1 MRDPFNQPGRRHGG
15 RETRRALH
23 EHLHDI
29 VGGRFGP
36 PDGPDFPPIPPGFG
50 PGFVGPG
57 FGGPGG
63 FGPGFGFGFGGP
75 RGRGRGRG
83 HRHGPGR
90 ARRGNVRAAVLI
102 LLAERPM
109 HGYEM
114 IQEISERS
122 GGWWRPSPG
131 SVYPTLQMLADEG
144 LVTTEQEG
152 GSGKRLYSLTE
163 AGAAVAAEQDK
174 TPPWEQAADDVD
186 ANDVAL
192 REAIATLAAATMQV
206 AAAGNQELR
215 AAAAKVLVDA
225 RRQLYLL
232 LADAGAGPV
241 EDTEPDDES

>member
-1 MRDPFNQPGRRHGG
+1 MHMRGG
-15 RETRRALH
+15 P
-23 EHLHDI
+23 
-29 VGGRFGP
+29 FGP
-36 PDGPDFPPIPPGFG
+36 PDGPDFPPTPPGFG
-50 PGFVGPG
+50 PGFG
-57 FGGPGG
+57 FGGPGFGAPGGRGG
-63 FGPGFGFGFGGP
+63 FGPFPFGFGGP

-83 HRHGPGR
+83 HRQSPGR

-114 IQEISERS
+114 IQEITERS

-192 REAIATLAAATMQV
+192 REAIATLAAAAMQV

-215 AAAAKVLVDA
+215 AAASKILVDA

-232 LADAGAGPV
+232 LADAGAV
-241 EDTEPDDES
+241 QDEPPAEDES

>member
-1 MRDPFNQPGRRHGG
+1 
-15 RETRRALH
+15 
-23 EHLHDI
+23 
-29 VGGRFGP
+29 
-36 PDGPDFPPIPPGFG
+36 
-50 PGFVGPG
+50 
-57 FGGPGG
+57 
-63 FGPGFGFGFGGP
+63 
-75 RGRGRGRG
+75 
-83 HRHGPGR
+83 
-90 ARRGNVRAAVLI
+90 
-102 LLAERPM
+102 
-109 HGYEM
+109 
-114 IQEISERS
+114 
-122 GGWWRPSPG
+122 
-131 SVYPTLQMLADEG
+131 MLADEG

-232 LADAGAGPV
+232 LADAGAV
-241 EDTEPDDES
+241 QDEPPAEDDES

>member
-1 MRDPFNQPGRRHGG
+1 MRDPFSERGRRHGS
-15 RETRRALH
+15 RESRRVH
-23 EHLHDI
+23 PEHLHDMMA
-29 VGGRFGP
+29 GRFGP

-50 PGFVGPG
+50 RGFGFGGP
-57 FGGPGG
+57 GGPGG
-63 FGPGFGFGFGGP
+63 FGPGFAFGFGGP

-83 HRHGPGR
+83 HRQGPGR

-232 LADAGAGPV
+232 LADAGAV
-241 EDTEPDDES
+241 QDEPPAEDDES

>member
-1 MRDPFNQPGRRHGG
+1 
-15 RETRRALH
+15 
-23 EHLHDI
+23 
-29 VGGRFGP
+29 
-36 PDGPDFPPIPPGFG
+36 
-50 PGFVGPG
+50 
-57 FGGPGG
+57 
-63 FGPGFGFGFGGP
+63 
-75 RGRGRGRG
+75 
-83 HRHGPGR
+83 
-90 ARRGNVRAAVLI
+90 
-102 LLAERPM
+102 M

-122 GGWWRPSPG
+122 GGCWRPSPG

-144 LVTTEQEG
+144 LVTAEQEG

-241 EDTEPDDES
+241 EDAEPDDES

>member
-1 MRDPFNQPGRRHGG
+1 MRDSFSERGRRHGS
-15 RETRRALH
+15 RESRRVH
-23 EHLHDI
+23 PEHLHDMMA
-29 VGGRFGP
+29 GRFGP

-50 PGFVGPG
+50 RGFGFGGP
-57 FGGPGG
+57 GGPGG
-63 FGPGFGFGFGGP
+63 FGPGFAFGFGGP

-83 HRHGPGR
+83 HRQGPGR

-232 LADAGAGPV
+232 LADAGAV
-241 EDTEPDDES
+241 QDEPPAEDDES